1 MVSSNF
7 RLLNL
12 SLIFEKN
19 PSFSFYVGVLSSLL
33 FSADLCYWMGEYEFM
48 ELGVLSFFSLDL
60 LIGSLEASYWFAW
73 THLSTKLLPGLY
85 FLYPGAGMTQ
95 STLIT
100 EI

>member
-19 PSFSFYVGVLSSLL
+19 LSFSFYVGVLSSLL
-33 FSADLCYWMGEYEFM
+33 FSAELCYWMGGYEFM

-73 THLSTKLLPGLY
+73 THLSIKLLPGLY